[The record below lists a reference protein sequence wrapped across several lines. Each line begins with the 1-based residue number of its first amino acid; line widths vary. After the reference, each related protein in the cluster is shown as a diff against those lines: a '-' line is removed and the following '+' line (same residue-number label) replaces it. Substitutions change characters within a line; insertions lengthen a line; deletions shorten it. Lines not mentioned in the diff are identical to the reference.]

1 MISNHVRG
9 LNFAL
14 GETADAIRETVH
26 NFSSKEIAPRAAE
39 IDKSNQFPHDLW
51 KKFGDLGILGMTAEE
66 EYGGTQMGYLA
77 HIIAMEEIS
86 RGSASGYAGFTLMP
100 ADSSPLTAE
109 YKINMLN
116 PAHGEKLVARARVI
130 KPGKTLVITQCDVF
144 AVKDGKESLCAT
156 MLQTLMV
163 MRGVADGK
171 RA

>member
-1 MISNHVRG
+1 MPAFTPPNPDYAARTRDSFERQPAMAMIG
-9 LNFAL
+9 AAITAL
-14 GETADAIRETVH
+14 EPGFCEVTLQHRADLTQQHGFIHGGVTGM
-26 NFSSKEIAPRAAE
+26 IA
-39 IDKSNQFPHDLW
+39 D
-51 KKFGDLGILGMTAEE
+51 
-66 EYGGTQMGYLA
+66 
-77 HIIAMEEIS
+77 
-86 RGSASGYAGFTLMP
+86 SASGYAGFTLMP

-116 PAHGEKLVARARVI
+116 PAHGEKLIARARVI
-130 KPGKTLVITQCDVF
+130 KPGRTLVITQCDVF